1 MLTTAPITLFINMN
15 WLVNSVIAFV
25 SEKFKVFYSFKL
37 IVIAAAMHFSWC
49 YACRAVMNVMLAL
62 NSIQFNSMRIGYAES
77 MDVISLFHN
86 LVTNFAGILL
96 RIPSF

>member
-15 WLVNSVIAFV
+15 WHVNSVIAFV

-37 IVIAAAMHFSWC
+37 IVIAATMHFSWC